1 MIPFFVVSFAWLFQS
16 LTGFGAGIF
25 IIGILSL
32 FYDPKM
38 VIVSSAIF
46 NFVGTVGLIYQN
58 RKGKVD
64 AYLLFSLIAGSI
76 PGIYL
81 GAWMLDRIKSEEARI
96 LIGGF
101 IVLLG
106 LYDLA
111 VQKEWIRIR
120 IGRHMGMPMGFLGG
134 FSAGLVGMGGPPP
147 LVFLAQHI
155 KDPSSIRLILNL
167 YFASNVILRLVAY
180 RHLEV
185 AFLDFNFIMAGL
197 LGLLFGLAL
206 GSMLIKRLP
215 AYLYRSGVTYAIILL
230 GVLLIIFG
238 ELH

>member
-1 MIPFFVVSFAWLFQS
+1 MIPFLVVSFAWLFQS

-32 FYDPKM
+32 FYDPKT

-46 NFVGTVGLIYQN
+46 NFLGTVGLIYQN
-58 RKGKVD
+58 RKGRLYV
-64 AYLLFSLIAGSI
+64 YLLFSLIIGSI

-81 GAWMLDRIKSEEARI
+81 GAWMLDRVEPREARI
-96 LIGGF
+96 LIGTF

-106 LYDLA
+106 FYDLA
-111 VQKEWIRIR
+111 LQRGWIRIR
-120 IGRHMGMPMGFLGG
+120 IGRHMGVPVGFLGG
-134 FSAGLVGMGGPPP
+134 LFAGLVGMGGPPP
-147 LVFLAQHI
+147 LVFLVQHLREVN
-155 KDPSSIRLILNL
+155 SIRLMLNL

-185 AFLDFNFIMAGL
+185 AFIDVNFILAGS

-206 GSMLIKRLP
+206 GSMLTKRISLHF
-215 AYLYRSGVTYAIILL
+215 YRSGINYVIILL
-230 GVLLIIFG
+230 GVVVVISG
-238 ELH
+238 